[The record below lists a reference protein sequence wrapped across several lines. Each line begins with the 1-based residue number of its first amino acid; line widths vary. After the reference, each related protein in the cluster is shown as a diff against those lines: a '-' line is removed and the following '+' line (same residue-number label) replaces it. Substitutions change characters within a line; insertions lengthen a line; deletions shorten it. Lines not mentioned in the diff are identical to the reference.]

1 MSENTAPLSDEEQP
15 ASPPARPPTPSV
27 SPVPATGRRGL
38 RRLVP
43 MLGVGN
49 LAVYAFYLGIGAVLL
64 PLHVQGLTPGDEE
77 AAVANLGIVSG
88 IAAVFGTVFNPIG
101 GALSDRTRS
110 RWGRRNPWIIGGAVA
125 AFLLVFVLGFADSLL
140 MIVVG
145 WCLAQGAMNL
155 HQAAITA
162 VIPDRVPHERRGT
175 AAAAMGI
182 AVSVAGVLGTGLATL
197 FTDSLA
203 FGYIVL
209 GGVVV
214 AVGVL
219 FTALTH
225 DPRGDELP
233 GRATGER
240 VNPAVA
246 LGRFLSALAHR
257 DFALVFAGRALLFLG
272 YFLILGFQL
281 YILDYFVALPP
292 GLEPATGVTV
302 LTGVMAAATIVTT
315 AVGGPL
321 SDRLDRRKLFAL
333 VCGIVSALA
342 MLIPYFMPT
351 WTGMLVFAVV
361 NGSAFG
367 CFMAVDT
374 ALATLVLPSEADAA
388 RDMGVLNI
396 AAAGPQIIA
405 PFVASVIILNLG
417 GYGSLFLVGS
427 AVGLLGAL
435 AIVFVRGVR

>member
-1 MSENTAPLSDEEQP
+1 M
-15 ASPPARPPTPSV
+15 
-27 SPVPATGRRGL
+27 
-38 RRLVP
+38 RRLLP
-43 MLGVGN
+43 MLGAGN
-49 LAVYAFYLGIGAVLL
+49 LAVFAFYLGIGAVLL
-64 PLHVQGLTPGDEE
+64 PLQVQALTPGDEQ
-77 AAVANLGIVSG
+77 AAVANLGTVAG
-88 IAAVFGTVFNPIG
+88 VAAVFGTLFNPIG

-110 RWGRRNPWIIGGAVA
+110 RWGRRNPWIVGGAAA
-125 AFLLVFVLGFADSLL
+125 AFLLVLILGFAESLL
-140 MIVVG
+140 MIGIG

-155 HQAAITA
+155 HHAALTA
-162 VIPDRVPHERRGT
+162 IIPDRVPHGRRGT

-182 AVSVAGVLGTGLATL
+182 AVSVAGVAGTGAAAL
-197 FTDSLA
+197 FTTRLPL
-203 FGYIVL
+203 GYIVL

-214 AVGVL
+214 AVAVL
-219 FTALTH
+219 LTTLTH

-233 GRATGER
+233 ERAPTAR
-240 VNPAVA
+240 TSAVAA

-272 YFLILGFQL
+272 YFLIFGFQL
-281 YILDYFVALPP
+281 YILDYFIELPA
-292 GLEPATGVTV
+292 GLEPAAAVTV
-302 LTGVMAAATIVTT
+302 LTLVGAVGTVAVT
-315 AVGGPL
+315 AIGGPL
-321 SDRLDRRKLFAL
+321 SDRLDRRRLFAL
-333 VCGIVSALA
+333 VSGVVSALA
-342 MLIPYFMPT
+342 MLIPYLSPT
-351 WTGMLVFAVV
+351 WTGMLVFAAV

-374 ALATLVLPSEADAA
+374 ALATLVLPSEDDSA

-405 PFVASVIILNLG
+405 PFIASAIILHLG

>member
-1 MSENTAPLSDEEQP
+1 MSES
-15 ASPPARPPTPSV
+15 ASPLADPRPPV
-27 SPVPATGRRGL
+27 TGRRSL
-38 RRLVP
+38 RRLIP

-64 PLHVQGLTPGDEE
+64 PLQVQGLTPGDEE
-77 AAVANLGIVSG
+77 AAVSNLGLVAG

-110 RWGRRNPWIIGGAVA
+110 RWGRRNPWILGGAIA
-125 AFLLVFVLGFADSLL
+125 GFGLVLVLGFADSLL
-140 MIVVG
+140 MIILG

-155 HQAAITA
+155 HQAAVTA

-182 AVSVAGVLGTGLATL
+182 AVAVAGVLGTGVAAL
-197 FTDSLA
+197 FTDALP
-203 FGYIVL
+203 FGYIAL
-209 GGVVV
+209 GGLVV
-214 AVGVL
+214 AVAVVL
-219 FTALTH
+219 TTTTH

-233 GRATGER
+233 PVATGER
-240 VNPAVA
+240 VGPLAA
-246 LGRFLSALAHR
+246 LGRFLSALSHLN
-257 DFALVFAGRALLFLG
+257 FTLVFAGRALLFLG
-272 YFLILGFQL
+272 YFLVLGFQL
-281 YILDYFVALPP
+281 YILDYFIELPA
-292 GLEPATGVTV
+292 GLAPAAGVTIISLISAV
-302 LTGVMAAATIVTT
+302 ATIVTT
-315 AVGGPL
+315 AIGGPL
-321 SDRLDRRKLFAL
+321 SDRLDRRRLFAL
-333 VCGIVSALA
+333 VCGVVSAGA
-342 MLIPYFMPT
+342 MLIPFFMPT
-351 WTGMLVFAVV
+351 WTGMLIFAVV

-405 PFVASVIILNLG
+405 PFIASMIILNLG